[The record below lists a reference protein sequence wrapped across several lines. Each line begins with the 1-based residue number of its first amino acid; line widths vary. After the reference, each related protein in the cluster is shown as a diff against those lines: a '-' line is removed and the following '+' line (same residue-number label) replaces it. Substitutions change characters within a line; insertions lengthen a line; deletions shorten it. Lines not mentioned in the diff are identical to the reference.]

1 MRTLPTLL
9 TFLAFLVTISLSSC
23 VLKSHDDDQPKEEV
37 IIEED
42 TVEIKPPVVPI
53 DTIPTTPPTVDI
65 KVYSEYPEAIDGCA
79 CYFGLTAP
87 ELSEGKYV
95 FMTNYEKKAYMIL
108 DGKMRTFELIQSE
121 NLPSGELKET
131 WQHADFD
138 MVVQSKETGE
148 IDETWQSIGTIS
160 IQPKDKEKTVIRVV
174 GECGC

>member
-1 MRTLPTLL
+1 MKLSQSLFTLL
-9 TFLAFLVTISLSSC
+9 IIAAVTFLGSC
-23 VLKSHDDDQPKEEV
+23 TQKTEDNKPPKEDV
-37 IIEED
+37 VVED
-42 TVEIKPPVVPI
+42 STETKPPIDPI
-53 DTIPTTPPTVDI
+53 DTLQNTPPTVDI

-108 DGKMRTFELIQSE
+108 DGEMRTFELIKSE
-121 NLPSGELKET
+121 NLSSGELKDT
-131 WQHADFD
+131 WKHPEFD
-138 MVVQSKETGE
+138 MIVQTRETGE

-160 IQPKDKEKTVIRVV
+160 IQPKGKDKTVIRVV

>member
-1 MRTLPTLL
+1 MKMRRSLFTILSVSFTALL
-9 TFLAFLVTISLSSC
+9 ISC
-23 VLKSHDDDQPKEEV
+23 VQKSTNNEQPKEDV
-37 IIEED
+37 VVED
-42 TVEIKPPVVPI
+42 STQVEPPIDPI
-53 DTIPTTPPTVDI
+53 DTLPTTPPTVDI

-79 CYFGLTAP
+79 CYFGLTSP
-87 ELSEGKYV
+87 ELSEGNYV

-108 DGKMRTFELIQSE
+108 DGKMRTFELVQSE

-131 WQHADFD
+131 WQHADYD